1 MKLYLDVLYW
11 VAYRQLQLTG
21 WYLIVSGSLEP
32 LVFEFTELQGHGR
45 RDYWLAIIRE
55 IVAAHNFARTYKLE
69 GLGKSEALAR
79 AVLGICRLRAIRET
93 FKSLP
98 RHPHRLLTYSYGEEM
113 PGGDMVMA
121 ELADVLRHS
130 GHGEG
135 GDTFLDHHEGNE
147 IYASS
152 ATAAVASLGTDLTPQ
167 PTPDQQPEASAPVNK
182 FMIGDKTPLEKTIM
196 ESRDNTK
203 KVAMAQATI
212 DAVQM
217 EGIGTNVAVM
227 TVRVPSHYTSWYFMP
242 TISDCKLYFLSGLAN
257 EANALKCL

>member
-1 MKLYLDVLYW
+1 M
-11 VAYRQLQLTG
+11 
-21 WYLIVSGSLEP
+21 
-32 LVFEFTELQGHGR
+32 FEFTELSGHGR

-55 IVAAHNFARTYKLE
+55 IIAAHNFARTYKLE

-98 RHPHRLLTYSYGEEM
+98 RQPHRLLTYAYGEEM

-135 GDTFLDHHEGNE
+135 GDSFLDHHEGTE

-152 ATAAVASLGTDLTPQ
+152 ATAAVASLGSDLTPH
-167 PTPDQQPEASAPVNK
+167 PTSDQKPEASAPVNK
-182 FMIGDKTPLEKTIM
+182 VKIGEMTPLEKTIM

-217 EGIGTNVAVM
+217 EGIGTNVAVI
-227 TVRVPSHYTSWYFMP
+227 TVRVPSHLHLLYPMP
-242 TISDCKLYFLSGLAN
+242 VISGCKLCLLSGLAH
-257 EANALKCL
+257 EVNAQSVIIVRILNAPQLSVFD